1 MATYQ
6 LRSLSFGEILDG
18 ALAIYREGFGTLVS
32 VAVVC
37 QGVPAVL
44 NVYVGLG
51 GGIVFHPVLW
61 LVAMVLAGVGNLVA
75 TGATVWVISEIYLGR
90 EPDFGDA
97 ISYAF
102 GKIVQLLIAGLA
114 KGILVFLA
122 SLLLLIPG
130 VIVWCGY
137 SVVTQVV
144 VLERLPSSLDS
155 LGRSWDLTKGHKGK
169 AFALVFVVSLLLGL
183 PLIIGGAL
191 ATFIPALYETVT
203 IGGQIL
209 QLMVYP
215 IMACAFTLFYYDL
228 RVRKEAF
235 DLEYLSQ
242 QIGLG
247 EATAG
252 V

>member
-6 LRSLSFGEILDG
+6 LRSMSFGETLDG

-32 VAVVC
+32 VAIAC
-37 QGVPAVL
+37 QGIPAIL
-44 NVYVGLG
+44 SVYIGLG
-51 GGIVFHPVLW
+51 GGVVFHPVLW
-61 LVAMVLAGVGNLVA
+61 VVSAILASIGNLVA

-102 GKIVQLLIAGLA
+102 GKIVRLLMAGIA
-114 KGILVFLA
+114 KGILVLLA
-122 SLLLLIPG
+122 LLLLVVPG
-130 VIVWCGY
+130 IVVWCGY

-169 AFALVFVVSLLLGL
+169 AFALVLVVSLLLGL
-183 PLIIGGAL
+183 PLMVGGAL
-191 ATFIPALYETVT
+191 AAFFPALYETVT

-209 QLMVYP
+209 QLMLYP

-235 DLEYLSQ
+235 DLEHLSR

-247 EATAG
+247 EETAN

>member
-1 MATYQ
+1 M
-6 LRSLSFGEILDG
+6 SFGEIIDG
-18 ALAIYREGFGTLVS
+18 SLAIYREGFGTLVS
-32 VAVVC
+32 IAIAC
-37 QGVPAVL
+37 
-44 NVYVGLG
+44 
-51 GGIVFHPVLW
+51 HPVLW
-61 LVAMVLAGVGNLVA
+61 LVAMFLASIGNLVA

-102 GKIVQLLIAGLA
+102 GKIVRIIIAGLA

-122 SLLLLIPG
+122 SILLLVPG
-130 VIVWCGY
+130 IIVWCGY

-155 LGRSWDLTKGHKGK
+155 LGRSWDLTKGNKGK
-169 AFALVFVVSLLLGL
+169 AFALVLVVSLLLGL
-183 PLIIGGAL
+183 PLMVGGAL
-191 ATFIPALYETVT
+191 AAFVPALYETVT

-209 QLMVYP
+209 QLMLYP

-235 DLEYLSQ
+235 DLEHLSQ

-247 EATAG
+247 EETAG